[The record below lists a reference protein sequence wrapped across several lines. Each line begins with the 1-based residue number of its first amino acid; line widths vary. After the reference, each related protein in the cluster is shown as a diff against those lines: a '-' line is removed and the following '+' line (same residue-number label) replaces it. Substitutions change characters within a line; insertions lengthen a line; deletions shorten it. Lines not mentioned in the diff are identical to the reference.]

1 MPPRLP
7 NPTVV
12 RREAAPLWLAW
23 ILAMLLLA
31 GCATSPSGSD
41 PLPSWNEG
49 ATKAAIVKFVR
60 DTTTP
65 GSPDFVPVADRI
77 ATFDNDGTL
86 WSEHPMYVE
95 VVYTLDRVREL
106 AKSNPPWRNEMP
118 FKAVIDNDQAA
129 IARLGEADFF
139 KLIAVTHAG
148 YTSAEFQKAAAAWL
162 ATSRHPRFH
171 RPYTDLV
178 YQPMLELL
186 AYFRAKGYRT
196 FIVSGGTI
204 NMMRSFTDRAYGVP
218 TEQVIGT
225 SFQGDYRFD
234 GSVALTRAKP
244 ALMLLDDG
252 PGKAVGIDHFI
263 GKTPIA
269 AFGNSDGDIAMLQTA
284 TNSPD
289 SPKYKRLAAF
299 VWHTDAV
306 REYAY
311 DRNTHVGRLND
322 GLDLAPKLGWTLIDM
337 KKDWKVIF
345 PYELGK

>member
-1 MPPRLP
+1 MTFRVPGRSL
-7 NPTVV
+7 
-12 RREAAPLWLAW
+12 RRDAAHWFAGLFLVLA
-23 ILAMLLLA
+23 LA
-31 GCATSPSGSD
+31 GCATTPSSTD

-49 ATKAAIVKFVR
+49 ATKAAIVKLVR

-86 WSEHPMYVE
+86 WCEHPMYVE

-129 IARLGEADFF
+129 IAKLAEPDFF

-148 YTSAEFQKAAAAWL
+148 FTSAEFQQTAAAWL
-162 ATSRHPRFH
+162 ATSRHPRFN

-178 YQPMLELL
+178 YQPMLEVL
-186 AYFRAKGYRT
+186 AYFRANGYKT
-196 FIVSGGTI
+196 FIVSGGTL
-204 NMMRSFTDRAYGVP
+204 NMMRSFTDRVYGFP
-218 TEQVIGT
+218 PDQVIGT
-225 SFQGDYRFD
+225 SFQADYTFD
-234 GSVALTRAKP
+234 NNVALTKAKP

-252 PGKAVGIDHFI
+252 PGKAIGIDHYI

-269 AFGNSDGDIAMLQTA
+269 SFGNSDGDIAMLQTA

-289 SPKYKRLAAF
+289 SKKYRRFGAF

-311 DRNTHVGRLND
+311 DRNTHVGRLD
-322 GLDLAPKLGWTLIDM
+322 AGLDLAPKLGWTLIDM

-345 PYELGK
+345 PYELAK